1 MNHRQLSVFVMLAS
15 SLAAAA
21 EAFAQRQQHTLAAV
35 FAHPD
40 DERIVGA
47 VLARYA
53 REGHKVH
60 LVIATDGRKGVTQHA
75 GIAAGDSLARMRADE
90 ARCATRE
97 LGILDPILLGLEDA
111 GLASFAALGKLR
123 AEIQRLLEELK
134 PDAVITFGP
143 EGGTGHPDHRLV
155 GDVVTEIVQRG
166 GPNMPAALYYPSV
179 PTERM
184 SDAPPARPTVNSMSL
199 QYLTVRVPYA
209 DRDFAAAT
217 RAYACHK
224 TQYTAPQVAA
234 NMNYLR
240 HAFNGVV
247 YFRSWNG
254 AVAKSE
260 LF

>member
-1 MNHRQLSVFVMLAS
+1 MTLTAKLIIPIVCSLLTS
-15 SLAAAA
+15 SAA
-21 EAFAQRQQHTLAAV
+21 FSQNTPPRTLVAI

-47 VLARYA
+47 VLSRYA
-53 REGHKVH
+53 REGHQVH

-75 GIAAGDSLARMRADE
+75 GIPAGDSLAMLRVVE

-97 LGILDPILLGLEDA
+97 LGINDPILLELEDA
-111 GLASFAALGKLR
+111 GLASFASLGKLR
-123 AEIQRLLEELK
+123 SEVQRIFAEIK

-155 GDVVTEIVQRG
+155 GDVVTEVVQRG
-166 GPNMPAALYYPSV
+166 GDGITTALYYPSV

-184 SDAPPARPTVNSMSL
+184 SDAPPARPQVNSMSMK
-199 QYLTVRVPYA
+199 YLTVRVPYQE
-209 DRDFAAAT
+209 RDFAAAI

-224 TQYTAPQVAA
+224 TQYTEAQVIA

-240 HAFNGVV
+240 HAFNGTV
-247 YFRSWNG
+247 YFRAWNNT
-254 AVAKSE
+254 AAKSE